1 MKKIMIGFSTACAL
15 STSVYVQADEDV
27 KSDTAEASSVVQVSS
42 ASQKVF
48 IDPKTG
54 KLIQQPAS
62 VDIDTSSNSTTNSQ
76 VPEELGQSQSS
87 TITLSGVAS
96 EPKLM
101 PDGSRKI
108 DFNGQFMTPIKA
120 EVDANGDIVTG
131 HHVEEH
137 QEHQEHKGK

>member
-1 MKKIMIGFSTACAL
+1 MKKIMVVFSTACAL
-15 STSVYVQADEDV
+15 STSVYTQAHEDV
-27 KSDTAEASSVVQVSS
+27 TSDTAEESSAAQVGL

-54 KLIQQPAS
+54 ALIQQPAD
-62 VDIDTSSNSTTNSQ
+62 VDINTSGNSTTNSQ
-76 VPEELGQSQSS
+76 VSEDLGQSQSS
-87 TITLSGVAS
+87 AITLSGVAS

-120 EVDANGDIVTG
+120 AIDANGDLITG

-137 QEHQEHKGK
+137 QEHKGK

>member
-1 MKKIMIGFSTACAL
+1 MNKIMVVFSTACAL
-15 STSVYVQADEDV
+15 STSVYVQADEGV
-27 KSDTAEASSVVQVSS
+27 KSDMAEGSSVVQVGL
-42 ASQKVF
+42 ASQKAF

-54 KLIQQPAS
+54 ELMQQPAN
-62 VDIDTSSNSTTNSQ
+62 VDINTSSNSTTNSQ
-76 VPEELGQSQSS
+76 VPEDLGQSQSS
-87 TITLSGVAS
+87 AITLSGVAS

-120 EVDANGDIVTG
+120 EVDANGNVITG

-137 QEHQEHKGK
+137 QEHKGN